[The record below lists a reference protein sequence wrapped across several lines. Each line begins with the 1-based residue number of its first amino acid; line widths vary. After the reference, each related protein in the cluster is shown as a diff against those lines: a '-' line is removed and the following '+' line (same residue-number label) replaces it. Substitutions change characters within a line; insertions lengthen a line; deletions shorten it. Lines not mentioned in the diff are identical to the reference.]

1 MFKISSVLI
10 FMFVVFILFLVAN
23 WFNRPDDK

>member
-1 MFKISSVLI
+1 MFKISSILI
-10 FMFVVFILFLVAN
+10 FMFVVFILFIIAN

>member
-10 FMFVVFILFLVAN
+10 TMFVVFILFIIAN
-23 WFNRPDDK
+23 WMNRPDDK

>member
-1 MFKISSVLI
+1 MFKISSILI
-10 FMFVVFILFLVAN
+10 TMFVVFILFIIAN